1 MVFSICK
8 IGTRNMVKNM
18 ATEEIRSRIHSIIDA
33 MPLEKLDAVVAFLE
47 DLQRSSEEETA
58 LLLVM
63 GNMLINSF
71 MTDLKISVCG

>member
-1 MVFSICK
+1 
-8 IGTRNMVKNM
+8 MVKNM